1 MDDQTN
7 VTQGGVTLGEGASIT
22 VGAGDVVARDKIVNS
37 IQTIVQRALTAAEQ
51 AKQAEAFERQK
62 LAQGVSAHV
71 GRVQAI
77 ASDESDSDQP
87 YQGLREYRLSHTEN
101 FFGRERAIGELWQA
115 LADGPLTV
123 LYGEPG
129 VGKTSFLLSGFA
141 SRLIAAGHFSLYLR
155 AEATDPAL
163 QLKRGFIPDL
173 DEMPQLA
180 AAPLREFLRQV
191 TEVIGADTTLCIFI
205 DAFDAFWAAGNEAS
219 GAKFTDQLAD
229 CLEDSSLNV
238 RWVLVVRS
246 ERFESLSGL
255 RPRIRNPFANTYE
268 LRRPSR
274 SEAQAIIT
282 APLARLGLKI
292 EEGLTET
299 LLDQLSKT
307 GLALPQIQIVCE
319 ALFKELTPD
328 EKIITRAHYDKL
340 GGVDGL
346 LRRHFVTILT
356 QQLPQSQRRDARRLV
371 DQLGSTGLRRDQLE
385 TPDEVLAQLV
395 NTHLVRVRMTEAG
408 PLYEST
414 LSPLAV
420 EPEPERPAGSVRR
433 TAADFAASP
442 PETRQVLGKVA
453 PRVQPQQTEAAAP
466 SVEFTLT
473 QTVEYRESSVPV
485 VEGEIRLGAGASITV
500 GAGDVVGRDK
510 IINNIQNIYQR
521 ALTAAEEA
529 EQGRSFELQKLA
541 QGVGA
546 FVGRL
551 QAIASDESDTRDA
564 NPYKGL
570 LEYRLSDSEIF
581 FGRSQAI
588 RELLICVR
596 RGALTVLQSES
607 GSGKTSLLQAGL
619 SPHLIA
625 GGHLPLY
632 LRPYNAD
639 PALVIKRAFIADPSL
654 APTLAK
660 APLRDFLFKVCEVL
674 GPETTLYILL
684 DQFEEVF
691 TQQDDAARAEFVREL
706 AECLNDEA
714 LNVRWVLALRTEHFG
729 NLANFRPTIRNP
741 YENDYRLNRLT
752 RAEAQEVIVTPAA
765 RREVQ
770 FESGLV
776 EAILDDLGK
785 TEIAPPQMQL
795 VCASLFNDLNG
806 GKVITHAAYERE
818 GRAAGILRG
827 HLERVLS
834 RDLPQG
840 SRAAARRLLES
851 LISSEQQRVIRQH
864 QELVQEMGAGGV
876 TAATLDTILSQL
888 VDSHLIRAAE
898 TENGLVYELAHDY
911 LLGEIKLDPAVQARK
926 AAQEMLEQELR
937 AYRRYKTLLTA
948 ERLAVIE
955 PYRAEL
961 QLTPEAEELLRL
973 SKADVEHEAAE
984 REAARQRELEA
995 AKKLAET
1002 ESRRA
1007 EEQAQANS
1015 RLKTRNRVITG
1026 AVILAAILALAAG
1039 AFAIQ
1044 STINADRADQNAQEA
1059 QANFVTAQAEANSRA
1074 TAQVLADNNAAEA
1087 QRQARLSKAREL
1099 AAAALSNLSSDPE
1112 RGILLAM
1119 QAVDVTYAQD
1129 GTTLPEALEALHQ
1142 SLAISRIERVLVGD
1156 QYFTSVAFSPVD
1168 DKLAAEDASGTVTI
1182 WDSASGQTL
1191 STLSAGAPSADG
1203 LTRVVFSSDGTKL
1216 AATGSDHTARVWEA
1230 ATGREQLTLSGH
1242 TDDVVGL
1249 AFSHDGQW
1257 IATASRDATLKVWD
1271 AATGRELLT
1280 IKHSVALNAVA
1291 FSPDDSQLAA
1301 GDENGTFII
1310 WNAANG
1316 QQIVSGIHIALP
1328 NGRATIVDL
1337 AYSPDGTRLATAS
1350 QDLTAKIWDVASGRE
1365 LFTLAGHTDW
1375 LTTVLF
1381 SPDGT
1386 HLATASVDG
1395 TAIVWDAKTGQAAF
1409 TLSGPTDE
1417 IIGLSF
1423 SQDGQHLATGGYA
1436 IRLWTVG
1443 TTHELLTLSGQL
1455 GQVRRIAFSPDG
1467 ARLASAGADGMAR
1480 VWDAN
1485 TGQVLSTLV
1494 GHDGAVL
1501 DVAFRPDGKRLFTGG
1516 LDGTAR
1522 MWDLASGQMLFELT
1536 GHAGGIRGVAFSPDG
1551 TKVVTASSDQTAK
1564 VWDAETG
1571 REMLTL
1577 TGHVFGL
1584 NGVAFS
1590 PDGSKIATTNDDTT
1604 VKVWDAATGKE
1615 LWTLESPPVEGFNN
1629 WTIGVAFLSP
1639 DGSKLVATSANKT
1652 AIEWDLNNGTPLFNL
1667 SGHAAAL
1674 AGVAVSPDG
1683 ALIATASRDR
1693 TVKVWEASTGRELFT
1708 LHGHTDG
1715 VRGVAFSLDG
1725 TRLASSSDDGTIRI
1739 YVLPLEELMSLA
1751 RSRLTRTWTVDECQK
1766 YLQLD
1771 ICPPTP

>member
-7 VTQGGVTLGEGASIT
+7 VTQGGITIGEGASIT
-22 VGAGDVVARDKIVNS
+22 LGAGDVVARDKIVNN
-37 IQTIVQRALTAAEQ
+37 IQHIQQRALTAAEQ
-51 AKQAEAFERQK
+51 AKHAEAFERQK

-155 AEATDPAL
+155 AETTDPAL
-163 QLKRGFIPDL
+163 QLKRGFISDL

-346 LRRHFVTILT
+346 LRRHFVTTLT

-420 EPEPERPAGSVRR
+420 EPESDRPLGSL
-433 TAADFAASP
+433 
-442 PETRQVLGKVA
+442 ETLRVLGKVA
-453 PRVQPQQTEAAAP
+453 PRVQPQQTDAAAP
-466 SVEFTLT
+466 SVEVTLT
-473 QTVEYRESSVPV
+473 QTVEYHESSVPV

-529 EQGRSFELQKLA
+529 ELGRSFELQKLA

-551 QAIASDESDTRDA
+551 QTIASDESDTRDA

-660 APLRDFLFKVCEVL
+660 APLRNFLFKVCEVL

-691 TQQDDAARAEFVREL
+691 TQQDEAERAEFVREL

-795 VCASLFNDLNG
+795 VCASLFNDLKG
-806 GKVITHAAYERE
+806 GSLITYTAYEGE

-840 SRAAARRLLES
+840 SRTAARRLLES

-864 QELVQEMGAGGV
+864 QDLVKEMGTGGV

-973 SKADVEHEAAE
+973 SKAEVDREAAE
-984 REAARQRELEA
+984 REAARQRELEEA
-995 AKKLAET
+995 HKLAES
-1002 ESRRA
+1002 ERKRA
-1007 EEQAQANS
+1007 EEQEQAN
-1015 RLKTRNRVITG
+1015 RRMQVRNRIITIVG
-1026 AVILAAILALAAG
+1026 MLALVAA
-1039 AFAIQ
+1039 
-1044 STINADRADQNAQEA
+1044 
-1059 QANFVTAQAEANSRA
+1059 
-1074 TAQVLADNNAAEA
+1074 VLAGILGVVSNQNAAEA

-1112 RGILLAM
+1112 RSILLAM

-1129 GTTLPEALEALHQ
+1129 GTTLPEVLEALHQ
-1142 SLAISRIERVLVGD
+1142 SLAISRIERVLASD
-1156 QYFTSVAFSPVD
+1156 QYYTSVAFSPVD

-1230 ATGREQLTLSGH
+1230 ATGRELLTLSDH

-1249 AFSHDGQW
+1249 AFSRDGQR
-1257 IATASRDATLKVWD
+1257 IATASWDGTLKVWE

-1280 IKHSVALNAVA
+1280 IEHSAALNAVA

-1316 QQIVSGIHIALP
+1316 QQIVSGAHVAPP

-1350 QDLTAKIWDVASGRE
+1350 QDLTAKVWDVVSGRE

-1375 LTTVLF
+1375 LTNVLF

-1494 GHDGAVL
+1494 GHGGAVL
-1501 DVAFRPDGKRLFTGG
+1501 DVAFSPDGKRLFTGG

-1522 MWDLASGQMLFELT
+1522 MWDLASGQMLFELA

-1577 TGHVFGL
+1577 TGHEFGL

-1629 WTIGVAFLSP
+1629 WTIGVAFLSQ

>member
-1 MDDQTN
+1 MPDSNTQPTN
-7 VTQGGVTLGEGASIT
+7 NISLGEGSQIT
-22 VGAGDVVARDKIVNS
+22 LGAGDVVARDKIVNN

-51 AKQAEAFERQK
+51 AKQADAFERQK
-62 LAQGVSAHV
+62 LAQGVSARV

-87 YQGLREYRLSHTEN
+87 YQGLREYRLSHAEN
-101 FFGRERAIGELWQA
+101 FFGRERAVAELWQT
-115 LADGPLTV
+115 LAGGPLTI
-123 LYGEPG
+123 LHGEPG
-129 VGKTSFLLSGFA
+129 VGKTSLLLSGFA
-141 SRLIAAGHFSLYLR
+141 SRLIGAGHFSLYLR
-155 AEATDPAL
+155 AEAADPAL

-173 DEMPQLA
+173 DETPRLA

-205 DAFDAFWAAGNEAS
+205 DAFDSFWAANDEA
-219 GAKFTDQLAD
+219 GRARFTDQLAD
-229 CLEDSSLNV
+229 CLEDNSLNV

-246 ERFESLSGL
+246 EHFESLSGL

-282 APLARLGLKI
+282 APLARLGFKI
-292 EEGLTET
+292 EDGLTET
-299 LLDQLSKT
+299 LLDELSKT
-307 GLALPQIQIVCE
+307 GLALPQIQIVGE
-319 ALFKELTPD
+319 GLFKALGQD
-328 EKIITRAHYDKL
+328 EKTITRAHYDKL

-346 LRRHFVTILT
+346 LRRHQVGTLT
-356 QQLPQSQRRDARRLV
+356 QHLPPAIRPIARRLL
-371 DQLGSTGLRRDQLE
+371 DGLGATGQRREQIDA
-385 TPDEVLAQLV
+385 PDEVLAQLV
-395 NTHLVRVRMTEAG
+395 DTYLVRARMTEAG
-408 PLYEST
+408 AIYEST

-420 EPEPERPAGSVRR
+420 EAESDRP
-433 TAADFAASP
+433 
-442 PETRQVLGKVA
+442 LGFTKTLRVSEAA
-453 PRVQPQQTEAAAP
+453 PRVQPQQTEMAAP
-466 SVEFTLT
+466 TIEVTAT
-473 QTVEYRESSVPV
+473 QTVEVREAAAPAS
-485 VEGEIRLGAGASITV
+485 GGGIRLEAGASITV

-521 ALTAAEEA
+521 ALSAAEEA

-541 QGVGA
+541 QGVSA

-551 QAIASDESDTRDA
+551 QAIASDDSDTRDA

-588 RELLICVR
+588 RELLAGVR
-596 RGALTVLQSES
+596 RGALTVLHSES

-625 GGHLPLY
+625 DGHLPLY

-639 PALVIKRAFIADPSL
+639 PALVIKRAFLADPSL
-654 APTLAK
+654 APTLAT
-660 APLRDFLFKVCEVL
+660 APLRDFLFKVGEVL
-674 GPETTLYILL
+674 GPETGLYILL

-691 TQQDDAARAEFVREL
+691 TQQEDAVRAEFVREL

-806 GKVITHAAYERE
+806 GRLITHAAYEGE

-851 LISSEQQRVIRQH
+851 LISSEQQRVVRQH

-876 TAATLDTILSQL
+876 TATTLDTILSQL
-888 VDSHLIRAAE
+888 VDSHLIRTNE

-973 SKADVEHEAAE
+973 SKAEVEREAAE

-1074 TAQVLADNNAAEA
+1074 TAQVLADNNAATAQAESLARATAQADAEREA
-1087 QRQARLSKAREL
+1087 KISISGEL
-1099 AAAALSNLSSDPE
+1099 AAEAQALLLDDDPLAAGPLAIEALKVADTPAAREVLAELPYYYPAIDQWLVGHQAGVNAVVWSPDGEFFASNGQEGAVLIWDAASYEVVTTLNVPDNSWSPSLAWSPDGRRVAAAIIGGGVIWDVANGEVVQILQESDFVTRDIAWSPDGSRLALASDDGTITIWDAASGQPSATLSDG
-1112 RGILLAM
+1112 RGWPIWSVAWHPDENLLASG
-1119 QAVDVTYAQD
+1119 AQD
-1129 GTTLPEALEALHQ
+1129 GV
-1142 SLAISRIERVLVGD
+1142 VLVWN
-1156 QYFTSVAFSPVD
+1156 
-1168 DKLAAEDASGTVTI
+1168 LAAGQATQTPGNTRLVYDVAWSPDGTQLASSSWDTLIAIWNRETGETRTLEGHTGNVYGVT
-1182 WDSASGQTL
+1182 WSPDGAQLASASLDRT
-1191 STLSAGAPSADG
+1191 
-1203 LTRVVFSSDGTKL
+1203 V
-1216 AATGSDHTARVWEA
+1216 
-1230 ATGREQLTLSGH
+1230 
-1242 TDDVVGL
+1242 
-1249 AFSHDGQW
+1249 
-1257 IATASRDATLKVWD
+1257 IVWD
-1271 AATGRELLT
+1271 AASGKPKATLAGHTGTVYGIHWSPDGGQIASGSQDGAVILWNARGQLARTLRGHLSPINTLAYSPDGRRLASGGGDDTVIIWDMATGQPILANDYRSTIFAVAWHPTGTYVAAALDRGGITIWDTVNNEQLGELQG
-1280 IKHSVALNAVA
+1280 HSAPARSVA
-1291 FSPDDSQLAA
+1291 
-1301 GDENGTFII
+1301 
-1310 WNAANG
+1310 W
-1316 QQIVSGIHIALP
+1316 
-1328 NGRATIVDL
+1328 
-1337 AYSPDGTRLATAS
+1337 SPDGTRLA
-1350 QDLTAKIWDVASGRE
+1350 SGSDD
-1365 LFTLAGHTDW
+1365 A
-1375 LTTVLF
+1375 TV
-1381 SPDGT
+1381 
-1386 HLATASVDG
+1386 
-1395 TAIVWDAKTGQAAF
+1395 
-1409 TLSGPTDE
+1409 
-1417 IIGLSF
+1417 II
-1423 SQDGQHLATGGYA
+1423 
-1436 IRLWTVG
+1436 
-1443 TTHELLTLSGQL
+1443 
-1455 GQVRRIAFSPDG
+1455 
-1467 ARLASAGADGMAR
+1467 
-1480 VWDAN
+1480 
-1485 TGQVLSTLV
+1485 
-1494 GHDGAVL
+1494 
-1501 DVAFRPDGKRLFTGG
+1501 
-1516 LDGTAR
+1516 
-1522 MWDLASGQMLFELT
+1522 
-1536 GHAGGIRGVAFSPDG
+1536 
-1551 TKVVTASSDQTAK
+1551 
-1564 VWDAETG
+1564 WDAETG
-1571 REMLTL
+1571 EPLP
-1577 TGHVFGL
+1577 L
-1584 NGVAFS
+1584 NGH
-1590 PDGSKIATTNDDTT
+1590 T
-1604 VKVWDAATGKE
+1604 
-1615 LWTLESPPVEGFNN
+1615 
-1629 WTIGVAFLSP
+1629 
-1639 DGSKLVATSANKT
+1639 
-1652 AIEWDLNNGTPLFNL
+1652 
-1667 SGHAAAL
+1667 
-1674 AGVAVSPDG
+1674 AGV
-1683 ALIATASRDR
+1683 R
-1693 TVKVWEASTGRELFT
+1693 TVAWSP
-1708 LHGHTDG
+1708 
-1715 VRGVAFSLDG
+1715 DG
-1725 TRLASSSDDGTIRI
+1725 TRLASGSDDATIIIWDPGGQVMNTLQAPAPVWSVAWDKDRGRLASGLEDGTVIIWDTASGQSIATLEGPEAPPPISSLAWSPDGAMLAAANSFDADILAWDAANGTILTTLRGHKGNVAAI
-1739 YVLPLEELMSLA
+1739 AWSPDGASLA
-1751 RSRLTRTWTVDECQK
+1751 SGGEDRLIQIVRTQTVSPPCDWLARNLTLSESVIYFGDEDHAQTCEN
-1766 YLQLD
+1766 LAEGE
-1771 ICPPTP
+1771 